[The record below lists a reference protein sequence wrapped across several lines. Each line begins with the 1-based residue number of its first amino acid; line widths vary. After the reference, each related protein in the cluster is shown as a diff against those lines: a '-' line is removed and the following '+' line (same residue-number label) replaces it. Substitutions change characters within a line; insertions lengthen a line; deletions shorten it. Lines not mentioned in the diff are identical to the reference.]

1 MNKVVLFASVCAIC
15 ACFSV
20 SASAGTCNGGVV
32 VKGVQNNH
40 EYCRSSTGMP
50 WWAAFQWCQEQG
62 RHLVTL
68 QEACVDW
75 MGATGDNACPNL
87 MIGGEDRWIWTA
99 NPNGSSHAYTV
110 SLTSGNVLNGY
121 IFIRNGNYY
130 TLCF

>member
-32 VKGVQNNH
+32 IEGVQNKH
-40 EYCRSSTGMP
+40 EYCRSTTEML

-62 RHLVTL
+62 RHLVTI

-75 MGATGDNACPNL
+75 MGATGNNACPNL
-87 MIGGEDRWIWTA
+87 MIGENRRIWTA
-99 NPNGSSHAYTV
+99 NPTGSSHA
-110 SLTSGNVLNGY
+110 SSIGLSSGDVYSYGN
-121 IFIRNGNYY
+121 RNGNYHA
-130 TLCF
+130 LCF

>member
-40 EYCRSSTGMP
+40 EYCRSTTQMP

-62 RHLVTL
+62 RHLVTM
-68 QEACVDW
+68 QEACDW
-75 MGATGDNACPNL
+75 MGAMGNNACPNL
-87 MIGGEDRWIWTA
+87 MVGQDRWIWTA
-99 NPNGSSHAYTV
+99 NPAGSSNAYNVNLSSGYVYGHATNRDSSWYA
-110 SLTSGNVLNGY
+110 
-121 IFIRNGNYY
+121 
-130 TLCF
+130 LCF

>member
-40 EYCRSSTGMP
+40 EYCRSSTTML

-62 RHLVTL
+62 RHLVTV

-75 MGATGDNACPNL
+75 RGEMGDNACPNL
-87 MIGGEDRWIWTA
+87 MIGDDRWIWTA
-99 NPNGSSHAYTV
+99 NPNGSSAAYYV
-110 SLTSGNVLNGY
+110 NLSSGNISNNGARTQY
-121 IFIRNGNYY
+121 HRY